1 MNENEKYYLQAMKVD
16 FLTER
21 WEIDWYA
28 NALMEADEW
37 GKKTEAK
44 KKENTVRQLAWR
56 YNKQ

>member
-1 MNENEKYYLQAMKVD
+1 
-16 FLTER
+16 
-21 WEIDWYA
+21 
-28 NALMEADEW
+28 MEADEW